1 MIKNRKKIVI
11 LLGCLVLILLTVGV
25 TYAYF
30 TFVTNNGTID
40 NSSGKLDIDYTISN
54 EFVDGM
60 LSPSTNRS
68 NSLMESVTA
77 KLKDGSVPAKL
88 NIYITPIIIAG
99 IPKEALMWE
108 VDVLNSSDYLLDHY
122 VGNFANS
129 QLDNPLKIINAYS
142 LTNNVLKF
150 NIYIW
155 LDGEKISNEN
165 FNIDNEFVVT
175 ISADSENITGEF

>member
-1 MIKNRKKIVI
+1 MKPMSNV
-11 LLGCLVLILLTVGV
+11 
-25 TYAYF
+25 
-30 TFVTNNGTID
+30 
-40 NSSGKLDIDYTISN
+40 DIYTISN

-99 IPKEALMWE
+99 IPEEALMWE

-129 QLDNPLKIINAYS
+129 QL
-142 LTNNVLKF
+142 NNVLKF

-165 FNIDNEFVVT
+165 FNIDNEFFVT